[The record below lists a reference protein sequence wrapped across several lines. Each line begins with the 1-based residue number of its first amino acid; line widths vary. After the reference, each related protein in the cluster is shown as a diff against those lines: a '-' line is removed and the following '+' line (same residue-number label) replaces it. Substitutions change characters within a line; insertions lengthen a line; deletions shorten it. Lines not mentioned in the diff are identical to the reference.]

1 MNHLCE
7 GGLLSGK
14 RRVPCGRRPPTYYL
28 DSTRISM
35 NESWEYRSFGGEAG
49 LEDVNNDNIPILV
62 IYRTA

>member
-1 MNHLCE
+1 
-7 GGLLSGK
+7 
-14 RRVPCGRRPPTYYL
+14 
-28 DSTRISM
+28 M